1 MPCCLDFIFMGNCRE
16 GEVDSSFRISTLAAL
31 AKMSWRRR
39 ALEAETSWEAPRW
52 GKGWNKVKKEV
63 FGFSVGLLCGR
74 CCPARREGLA
84 TKGGTVLGIYQHLLK
99 HLPVVGHSGCLESLA
114 IKVLP

>member
-52 GKGWNKVKKEV
+52 GKGWNKVRKC
-63 FGFSVGLLCGR
+63 SVSLCWVTVWAVLSCSERRACNEGR
-74 CCPARREGLA
+74 RCAW
-84 TKGGTVLGIYQHLLK
+84 
-99 HLPVVGHSGCLESLA
+99 HLPASA
-114 IKVLP
+114 